1 MKSFLVALLVIWAGA
16 AHATEK
22 ADLVI
27 VRKSRAMLYLMHQG
41 MVLKEFHVALS
52 PNHQGPKVM
61 EGDERTPEGRYVLDY
76 KNSDSS
82 FYKSIHIS
90 YPNQADLARAHKY
103 NVDPGGE
110 IMIHGL
116 PPDTHLPPSIVQEFN
131 WTDGCI
137 AVTNHQMDEIWAAVD
152 VGTPIEILP

>member
-1 MKSFLVALLVIWAGA
+1 M
-16 AHATEK
+16 EK

-27 VRKSRAMLYLMHQG
+27 VRKSQEMLYLLHNG
-41 MVLKEFHVALS
+41 TVIREFHVALS
-52 PNHQGPKVM
+52 PDREGRKLM
-61 EGDERTPEGRYVLDY
+61 EGDERTPEGRYILDY
-76 KNSDSS
+76 KNSDSA

-90 YPNQADLARAHKY
+90 YPNKADIARAHKY
-103 NVDPGGE
+103 NVNPGGD

-116 PPDTHLPPSIVQEFN
+116 PPDIHMPPSVVQEFN